1 MGEETG
7 GGMGER
13 NSAAPVIIKRKKV
26 VAGHGHHGGAW
37 KVAFADFAT
46 AMMAFF
52 LMMWL
57 LGATSESQRKGLADY
72 FNPSI
77 PIHRISSGGEGLFG
91 GESIQSPSQSGNDIA
106 TEEMQEAGEGSAEA
120 EALED
125 VATRI
130 AAMSGES
137 AILQEALRHV
147 LTRVTDE
154 GLVIEIFDLP
164 GAPLFQQDTA
174 APMPVLQVIADVMA
188 QVIPMVTNPLAVVGH
203 TRQHS
208 VVQSGD
214 PAWALSQSRAEMMRQ
229 LLLSRGTMS
238 ERVLRTAAH
247 ADRRLV
253 HENPMSERNNRLEV
267 ILLRSRL

>member
-1 MGEETG
+1 MSGQ
-7 GGMGER
+7 
-13 NSAAPVIIKRKKV
+13 NSAAPIIIKRKKV

-57 LGATSESQRKGLADY
+57 LGATSESQRRGLADY

-91 GESIQSPSQSGNDIA
+91 GDDLENTANMGPTTARDDTNGAEDSDSGAEVGAFEEIES
-106 TEEMQEAGEGSAEA
+106 
-120 EALED
+120 
-125 VATRI
+125 RI
-130 AAMSGES
+130 EAMSGES
-137 AILQEALRHV
+137 TLLQDALRHV

-154 GLVIEIFDLP
+154 GLVIEMFDLP
-164 GAPLFQQDTA
+164 GAPLFREDSDE
-174 APMPVLQVIADVMA
+174 PMQVLRVLAGIVQQVIT
-188 QVIPMVTNPLAVVGH
+188 MVSNPLAIEGH
-203 TRQHS
+203 SRSYTL
-208 VVQSGD
+208 VMAAD
-214 PAWALSQSRAEMMRQ
+214 PVWSLSQARAERMRQ
-229 LLLSRGTMS
+229 LMLDTGAQETRIA
-238 ERVLRTAAH
+238 RTAAH

-253 HENPMSERNNRLEV
+253 HDNPMAVRNNRLEL

>member
-1 MGEETG
+1 
-7 GGMGER
+7 MGER
-13 NSAAPVIIKRKKV
+13 NTAAPVIIKRKKV

-72 FNPSI
+72 FNPNI

-91 GESIQSPSQSGNDIA
+91 GESIQSPAQSSGDA
-106 TEEMQEAGEGSAEA
+106 AAEEETGETGEGPAGAEA
-120 EALED
+120 DALEEI
-125 VATRI
+125 ATRI
-130 AAMSGES
+130 AAMRGES
-137 AILQEALRHV
+137 SILQEALRHV

-154 GLVIEIFDLP
+154 GLVIEVFDLP
-164 GAPLFQQDTA
+164 GAPLFRQDTA
-174 APMPVLQVIADVMA
+174 APMPVLQIIADVVA
-188 QVIPMVTNPLAVVGH
+188 QVTPMVTNPLAVEGH
-203 TRQHS
+203 TRQHTL
-208 VVQSGD
+208 VQAGD

-229 LLLSRGTMS
+229 LLLSRATPP
-238 ERVLRTAAH
+238 ERILRTAAH

-253 HENPMSERNNRLEV
+253 HPNPMSERNNRLEV